1 MINKKRFIIISVI
14 CLVLLL
20 VILGIY
26 LIKKSNVNEFKKAIS
41 SNNLEV
47 IVLGRNNCHWCNEF
61 SPVLKEVKEEYKLNY
76 VYVKVDTLLSSD
88 YKYVLETLKIDSL
101 GTPTTFIVK
110 SGKVMDKLIG
120 YVDKQTFINF
130 LRTNEIIKELDI

>member
-41 SNNLEV
+41 S
-47 IVLGRNNCHWCNEF
+47 
-61 SPVLKEVKEEYKLNY
+61 
-76 VYVKVDTLLSSD
+76 
-88 YKYVLETLKIDSL
+88 KI
-101 GTPTTFIVK
+101 
-110 SGKVMDKLIG
+110 
-120 YVDKQTFINF
+120 
-130 LRTNEIIKELDI
+130 